1 MRRTPTSIA
10 AALGDALA
18 GSISPHAGMGMGMG
32 MGVASAHG
40 DQQRPRLQPQ
50 VAPGLRRRAKL
61 LPTAVAAPHLT
72 SRCHRNI
79 HRHGKS
85 PLLLL
90 PPHGAPADCRMSSS
104 SLQPLLCDSGRRAG
118 GGGCEL
124 ERLKLRWEDGRLTR
138 ERSEEGHRAGR
149 GQRHPCPCL
158 CMLVKRRESA

>member
-10 AALGDALA
+10 AALSDALA
-18 GSISPHAGMGMGMG
+18 GSISPHARMG

-50 VAPGLRRRAKL
+50 MAPGLRRRAKL

-118 GGGCEL
+118 GGG
-124 ERLKLRWEDGRLTR
+124 LRIGETETEVG
-138 ERSEEGHRAGR
+138 G
-149 GQRHPCPCL
+149 GQRRAAQPVGDNNTRAPVCAC
-158 CMLVKRRESA
+158 S